1 MFCSKAG
8 EETGELWLS
17 DRKENEDHLLDSQDY
32 IASRFPGS
40 EYLWVWWQTFLPLL
54 KSFFFQNQ
62 TGMGERTSDFIL
74 AAKDN
79 FYPSTLF
86 CHKLTLGNKRKQT
99 CNSVSQGLGRP
110 LSLHSTVQRYLIE
123 DRIILMVGSGILFN
137 PRGFNRETSPTPSN
151 HSKIYKAHTSYGRH
165 LRPEDRQ
172 GELTAF

>member
-1 MFCSKAG
+1 MSTSGFGGRPFCHFLKVSFSKTKLAW
-8 EETGELWLS
+8 E
-17 DRKENEDHLLDSQDY
+17 KE
-32 IASRFPGS
+32 
-40 EYLWVWWQTFLPLL
+40 
-54 KSFFFQNQ
+54 
-62 TGMGERTSDFIL
+62 TSDFIL

-79 FYPSTLF
+79 FYPSTVF
-86 CHKLTLGNKRKQT
+86 CHKLTLSNKKKQT

-123 DRIILMVGSGILFN
+123 DRIRLMVGSGILFN